1 MSLMDESSREVFRVR
16 GVEDMDGRDKVL
28 SYTAPGART
37 PADVIVQPVTGR
49 EDQLGGRDA
58 TMAQFSVMDQDNPAG
73 FWRDNDRLEMDGV
86 VYQIEGHV
94 QDWPEPLPHTYFLIN
109 VWAG

>member
-1 MSLMDESSREVFRVR
+1 MEESARDVYRLRPVQI
-16 GVEDMDGRDKVL
+16 MDGRDLVD
-28 SYTAPGART
+28 SYADPAART
-37 PADVIVQPVTGR
+37 LVEVIVQPVTGR
-49 EDQLGGRDA
+49 EDQNGGRDA
-58 TMAQFSVMDQDNPAG
+58 TLAQFSVMDQDSPAG

-94 QDWPEPLPHTYFLIN
+94 QDWPEPLPHTYFMVN